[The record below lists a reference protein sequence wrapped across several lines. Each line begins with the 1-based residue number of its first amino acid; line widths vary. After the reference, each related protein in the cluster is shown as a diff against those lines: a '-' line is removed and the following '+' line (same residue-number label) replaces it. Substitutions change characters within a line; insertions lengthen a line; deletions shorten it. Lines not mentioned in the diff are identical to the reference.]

1 MEIEHINDDTIRVT
15 IDNSDL
21 MNRGITFL
29 DLLGNEKQIE
39 SFFYGILEEVDLND
53 DFKDSD
59 SVTFQVMPKN
69 NGLELFISKGA
80 NVDEDIINS
89 IARESKQLSSNEKKK
104 SKGEDS
110 EDSKVINDILGQ
122 LEDDSNLDDNHN
134 EKTSSMIVAFDN
146 IEKLLILVTDLDDE
160 FIDSVLYHQNSI
172 YYLYLEFEDLYRT
185 TEVYRKLLF
194 AKVKEYREE
203 SPVSVDVLEEHADV
217 IIEENAL
224 GILKTHF

>member
-21 MNRGITFL
+21 MNRGVTFL

-59 SVTFQVMPKN
+59 AVTFQVMPKN

-89 IARESKQLSSNEKKK
+89 LANQSNNLSSKEQNESK
-104 SKGEDS
+104 GGDS
-110 EDSKVINDILGQ
+110 VMKDNILGQ
-122 LEDDSNLDDNHN
+122 LNEESAIDDNSSDQ
-134 EKTSSMIVAFDN
+134 TSSIIVAFDN

-160 FIDSVLYHQNSI
+160 FIDSALYHHNDG
-172 YYLYLEFEDLYRT
+172 YYLFIEFADLYRT
-185 TEVYRKLLF
+185 TETYRELLF
-194 AKVKEYREE
+194 AKIEEYGEI
-203 SPVSVDVLEEHADV
+203 SPISNEVLDEYANI
-217 IIEENAL
+217 IIEENAI
-224 GILKTHF
+224 GVLKTHF

>member
-59 SVTFQVMPKN
+59 AVTFQVMPKN

-110 EDSKVINDILGQ
+110 KVINDILGQ
-122 LEDDSNLDDNHN
+122 LEDDSNLDDNHI

-146 IEKLLILVTDLDDE
+146 IEKLLVLVTDLDDE

-172 YYLYLEFEDLYRT
+172 YYLYLEFQDLYRT
-185 TEVYRKLLF
+185 TEAYRKLLF
-194 AKVKEYREE
+194 AKVKEYGEE

-224 GILKTHF
+224 SVLKTHF

>member
-1 MEIEHINDDTIRVT
+1 RSKRYWS
-15 IDNSDL
+15 SDL
-21 MNRGITFL
+21 FSSYL
-29 DLLGNEKQIE
+29 IE

-59 SVTFQVMPKN
+59 AVTFQVMPKN

-110 EDSKVINDILGQ
+110 KVINDILGQ

-146 IEKLLILVTDLDDE
+146 IEQLLILVTDLDDE

-185 TEVYRKLLF
+185 AEVYRKLLF
-194 AKVKEYREE
+194 AKVKEYGEE

-224 GILKTHF
+224 SVLKTHF

>member
-59 SVTFQVMPKN
+59 AVTFQVMPKN

-104 SKGEDS
+104 SKG

-185 TEVYRKLLF
+185 AEVYRKLLF
-194 AKVKEYREE
+194 AKVKEYGEE
-203 SPVSVDVLEEHADV
+203 SPVSVDVLEEHANI

-224 GILKTHF
+224 GVLKTHF

>member
-1 MEIEHINDDTIRVT
+1 RSKRYWS
-15 IDNSDL
+15 SDL
-21 MNRGITFL
+21 FSSYL
-29 DLLGNEKQIE
+29 IE

-59 SVTFQVMPKN
+59 AVTFQVMPKN

-134 EKTSSMIVAFDN
+134 EKTSSKIVAFDN
-146 IEKLLILVTDLDDE
+146 I
-160 FIDSVLYHQNSI
+160 
-172 YYLYLEFEDLYRT
+172 
-185 TEVYRKLLF
+185 
-194 AKVKEYREE
+194 
-203 SPVSVDVLEEHADV
+203 
-217 IIEENAL
+217 
-224 GILKTHF
+224 

>member
-59 SVTFQVMPKN
+59 AVTFQVMPKN

-104 SKGEDS
+104 SKG

-194 AKVKEYREE
+194 AK
-203 SPVSVDVLEEHADV
+203 
-217 IIEENAL
+217 
-224 GILKTHF
+224 